1 MAIFGYETFADMFDG
16 GGPGA
21 VGDKFEG
28 GGILSDFSNFFWSPN
43 GAEDRARQAAWNE
56 RYQPSGG
63 GGLLTAPEPE
73 PELAPAP
80 QMRGPADFQYAP
92 QLRSPDQF
100 QYAAPPS
107 ANVSAMTQ
115 APSMTA
121 PQLGAAPDMQGQ
133 GAPAAQGSP
142 SALLAQQPPS
152 TPPQMPTQNSLSP
165 AFIEDLMGTF
175 PEAMINNL
183 METGQ
188 LLGTYKLWQNNGG
201 RF

>member
-56 RYQPSGG
+56 RFGQPSGG

-80 QMRGPADFQYAP
+80 QMRGPSDFQYAP

-115 APSMTA
+115 GPSMTA
-121 PQLGAAPDMQGQ
+121 PQMGAAPDMQG
-133 GAPAAQGSP
+133 APV
-142 SALLAQQPPS
+142 PPQMP
-152 TPPQMPTQNSLSP
+152 TMQPQMPTQNSLSP